1 MNGNKYFFSPEEQ
14 PYRNKKKKESTGIK
28 NNEKGGNY
36 QYHLQKK
43 QENMK

>member
-14 PYRNKKKKESTGIK
+14 PCRNKKKESTGIK

-36 QYHLQKK
+36 QNHLQKK